1 MNRSYPIPPM
11 PDPDGDEA
19 LHAAAAE
26 WQVRRQ
32 DGFGS
37 DEEAAFQAWLAADAR
52 RPVAY
57 ARIDEVWRGLGE
69 LPAAAVAQ
77 LSPPSRRLA
86 SGKPTRRGWLPGW
99 LQGGLQAWRDLL
111 RPMATAVLAV
121 GMLGAGWLGW
131 QHWQAQPLFS
141 EVYATARG
149 QSMDV
154 TLPDGSVLKLDTAT
168 RVEVT
173 LYRDRRQV
181 RLPQGQAMFTVKADA
196 ALPFDVLT
204 DQLRVTVVGTRFS
217 VRNTRA
223 GMGQDSVGVQVESG
237 RVLVSSLE
245 RGRPS
250 GAPVLLSA
258 GQYVQ
263 STPAGQLTEVE
274 TGSTH
279 GAMLWREGRVNF
291 DNTPLAQAVAE
302 FERYGATRLVI
313 KDPAVAALRVNGSF
327 DLRRADAFGKALP
340 LVLPVR
346 LLRAGGETEI
356 AATQAGSKNSSKMV
370 K

>member
-1 MNRSYPIPPM
+1 MKRSYSIPPA
-11 PDPDGDEA
+11 PDPEPDEA
-19 LHAAAAE
+19 LYAAAAG

-32 DGFGS
+32 DGLGS

-52 RPVAY
+52 RQVAY
-57 ARIDEVWRGLGE
+57 ARIDDVWYGLDE

-77 LSPPSRRLA
+77 LRASSVPASR
-86 SGKPTRRGWLPGW
+86 KPARRGWLQW
-99 LQGGLQAWRDLL
+99 GLQAWLDLA

-121 GMLGAGWLGW
+121 GVLGAGWLGW
-131 QHWQAQPLFS
+131 RHWQAQPLFS

-149 QSMDV
+149 QTMDV
-154 TLPDGSVLKLDTAT
+154 TLPEGSVLKLDTVT
-168 RVEVT
+168 RVEVA
-173 LYRDRRQV
+173 LYRDRREV

-196 ALPFDVLT
+196 AQPFDVLT
-204 DQLRVTVVGTRFS
+204 GQVRVTVVGTRFS

-223 GMGQDSVGVQVESG
+223 GLGQDSVGVQVESG
-237 RVLVSSLE
+237 RVRVSMLE
-245 RGRPS
+245 GGRSS
-250 GAPVLLSA
+250 GAPVLLGA

-263 STPAGQLTEVE
+263 TGAAGQLEAVE
-274 TGSTH
+274 TRPTR

-327 DLRRADAFGKALP
+327 DLRRADAFSKALP

-356 AATQAGSKNSSKMV
+356 TAAQAASKK
-370 K
+370 

>member
-1 MNRSYPIPPM
+1 MHRTDPTPPVPPL
-11 PDPDGDEA
+11 PDPAGEDA
-19 LHAAAAE
+19 LYAAAAE

-32 DGFGS
+32 DGLND
-37 DEEAAFQAWLAADAR
+37 DEEAAFQAWLAADDRCQA
-52 RPVAY
+52 AY
-57 ARIDEVWRGLGE
+57 ARIDAVWRGLGE

-77 LSPPSRRLA
+77 LSVPRRPLPASSRKPPRR
-86 SGKPTRRGWLPGW
+86 GW
-99 LQGGLQAWRDLL
+99 LQGGLQAWRDLA

-121 GMLGAGWLGW
+121 GVLGAGWLGW

-181 RLPQGQAMFTVKADA
+181 RLPQGQAMFTVRADA
-196 ALPFDVLT
+196 ARPFDVLT

-223 GMGQDSVGVQVESG
+223 GLGQDNVGVQVESG
-237 RVLVSSLE
+237 RVRVSMLE
-245 RGRPS
+245 GGRPS
-250 GAPVLLSA
+250 GAPVLLGA

-263 STPAGQLTEVE
+263 TGAAGQLAAVE
-274 TGSTH
+274 TRPTR

-313 KDPAVAALRVNGSF
+313 RDPAVAALRVNGSF

-356 AATQAGSKNSSKMV
+356 AAARATSKK
-370 K
+370 